1 MSAAFRAIGFRSASP
16 LVGSPLPRLHVSP
29 RRADGRLYVHDRLT
43 GAELVVYTPRFNS
56 QFRSGH
62 RAGRWYVRPV
72 DEVGVALR
80 SVDFGTAR
88 EAVEAVARGAWRF
101 RVIFPNPAE
110 PAPRVSKPSPFR
122 VVRDD
127 SAS

>member
-1 MSAAFRAIGFRSASP
+1 MSTAYRAIGLRSASS

-29 RRADGRLYVHDRLT
+29 RRADGRLYIHDRLT
-43 GAELVVYTPRFNS
+43 SAELLVYTPVFNS

-62 RAGRWYVRPV
+62 RAGRWYVRPA
-72 DEVGVALR
+72 DEVGVTPR
-80 SVDFGTAR
+80 SVGFATAR
-88 EAVEAVARGAWRF
+88 EAVEAIARGAWRL
-101 RVIFPNPAE
+101 RVIFPEPAE
-110 PAPRVSKPSPFR
+110 STPLAGKPSPFR